1 MRILA
6 RLFASPSRH
15 AVLLALGLLLAGI
28 GAAHAQTAAG
38 DDGYAP
44 PSRVA
49 RLSWSSGDLGLLPAG
64 ARDWSDASVN
74 RPLTTGDKLS
84 SGDDARAEL
93 ELGGATLRLDQ
104 RTDMGLLDLDEQLAQ
119 IELTQGT
126 LSLSVRQLE
135 QGQSYEI
142 DTPTVALVIDQPGRV
157 RVDIDRGATRVTVFD
172 GKATVYGENNT
183 QRDVFAGRSYRF
195 VDSDLAA
202 IAISD
207 INGGDDFDAW
217 VDQRDQRYAQ
227 SRSGQYVSPEVV
239 GYQDLDQY
247 GEWQDDSDY
256 GAVWYPSNV
265 AVGWAP
271 YRDGHWA
278 YIAPWGWT
286 WIDAMPWGYAP
297 YHYGRWAHTHRGWGW
312 IPGPRYARPIY
323 APALVAFIGGGGF
336 SVGIGSGPVGWFPLG
351 PGEVYNPWYRCDR
364 DYYRRVNV
372 NNIRVTRHITRVIVD
387 DRVASHYDRYRN
399 NRPFDEHY
407 ANRYAPRGITA
418 MSAREFAA
426 GAGVQRHQ
434 VKLDPVRLASTRVA
448 PRGVDMIRPLPRNAI
463 DQRSGHVR
471 QLPTGGFQREVV
483 ARRAPPM
490 VAAELAHRP
499 GDGRVQPRPV
509 SNVRVLNPR
518 RAEMSAT
525 AVADRPRLPARRAD
539 DAATLPVPER
549 VNRAT
554 PMPREELRSARYA
567 HPQERRRDESAAMP
581 RPGVSYISPAARSEP
596 SLPRV
601 APIRRADADGQ
612 AMPERRARMPE
623 SVDNPPRARPESRIE
638 RAQMSRPNFER
649 EQPREVARPTFNREQ
664 PREIARP
671 TFNREQPREIA
682 RPTFTREQPRP
693 QPMQRQAPPPAPT
706 PRYTPPPR
714 REAPPPARADAQ
726 RLRQADPR
734 KDHQR

>member
-1 MRILA
+1 MRTLTK
-6 RLFASPSRH
+6 LFAPHSWH
-15 AVLLALGLLLAGI
+15 AAALAIVLLVAGS
-28 GAAHAQTAAG
+28 GFAHAQTAG
-38 DDGYAP
+38 DDDSYAP

-49 RLSWSSGDLGLLPAG
+49 RLSWSSGELGLLPAG

-84 SGDDARAEL
+84 SGDDTRAEL
-93 ELGGATLRLDQ
+93 ELGSATLRLDQ
-104 RTDMGLLDLDEQLAQ
+104 RTDMGLLDLDDQLAQ

-157 RVDIDRGATRVTVFD
+157 RVDIDGNETRVTVFD
-172 GKATVYGENNT
+172 GRATVYGENDA

-195 VDSDLAA
+195 VDSDLAT

-207 INGGDDFDAW
+207 IDGGDAFDAW
-217 VDQRDQRYAQ
+217 VEQRDQRYAQ

-256 GAVWYPSNV
+256 GAVWYPSDV

-323 APALVAFIGGGGF
+323 APALVAFVGGGGF

-351 PGEVYNPWYRCDR
+351 PGEVYNPWYRCNR

-372 NNIRVTRHITRVIVD
+372 NNIRVTRHITRVAID
-387 DRVASHYDRYRN
+387 DRVASHYGRYRN

-418 MSAREFAA
+418 MSSREFAA
-426 GAGVQRHQ
+426 GAGVQRHL
-434 VKLDPVRLASTRVA
+434 VKLDPARLASTRVT

-463 DQRSGHVR
+463 NERSAHVR
-471 QLPTGGFQREVV
+471 KLPTGGFQRTVV
-483 ARRAPPM
+483 ARRAPPV
-490 VAAELAHRP
+490 VAADLAVRP
-499 GDGRVQPRPV
+499 GNARTG

-518 RAEMSAT
+518 RAELSGRTVTEPRRPPAHSAG
-525 AVADRPRLPARRAD
+525 AAAR
-539 DAATLPVPER
+539 TLPVPSR
-549 VNRAT
+549 VTSAA
-554 PMPREELRSARYA
+554 PAPREEPRSARYA
-567 HPQERRRDESAAMP
+567 HPQDRRRDTPAAMP

-596 SLPRV
+596 PLPRV
-601 APIRRADADGQ
+601 APIRRADAGEP
-612 AMPERRARMPE
+612 AVRERPARVSRPVADPPRVRAEPRERATMTRPNVVRQPPRE
-623 SVDNPPRARPESRIE
+623 NARPAAVRQPPRA
-638 RAQMSRPNFER
+638 
-649 EQPREVARPTFNREQ
+649 QPV
-664 PREIARP
+664 
-671 TFNREQPREIA
+671 
-682 RPTFTREQPRP
+682 
-693 QPMQRQAPPPAPT
+693 QRQAPRPMTQPRAPAP
-706 PRYTPPPR
+706 RA
-714 REAPPPARADAQ
+714 APPQRVAPPVRAEVQ
-726 RLRQADPR
+726 RGRQV
-734 KDHQR
+734 DHRRQREQ

>member
-1 MRILA
+1 MRTLTK
-6 RLFASPSRH
+6 LFAPHSWH
-15 AVLLALGLLLAGI
+15 AAALAIALLVAGS
-28 GAAHAQTAAG
+28 GFAHAQTAG
-38 DDGYAP
+38 DDDSYAP

-49 RLSWSSGDLGLLPAG
+49 RLSWSSGELGLLPAG

-84 SGDDARAEL
+84 SGDDTRAEL

-104 RTDMGLLDLDEQLAQ
+104 RTDMGLLDLDDQLAQ

-157 RVDIDRGATRVTVFD
+157 RVDIDGNETRVTVFD
-172 GKATVYGENNT
+172 GRATVYGENDA

-195 VDSDLAA
+195 VDSDLAT

-207 INGGDDFDAW
+207 IDGGDAFDAW
-217 VDQRDQRYAQ
+217 VEQRDQRYAQ

-256 GAVWYPSNV
+256 GAVWYPSDV

-323 APALVAFIGGGGF
+323 APALVAFVGGGGF

-351 PGEVYNPWYRCDR
+351 PGEVYNPWYRCNR

-372 NNIRVTRHITRVIVD
+372 NNIRVTRHITRVAID
-387 DRVASHYDRYRN
+387 DRVASHYGRYRN

-418 MSAREFAA
+418 MSSREFAA
-426 GAGVQRHQ
+426 GAGVQRHL
-434 VKLDPVRLASTRVA
+434 VKLDPARLGSTRVT

-463 DQRSGHVR
+463 NERSAHVR
-471 QLPTGGFQREVV
+471 KLPTGGFQRTVV
-483 ARRAPPM
+483 ARRAPPV
-490 VAAELAHRP
+490 VAADLAVRP
-499 GDGRVQPRPV
+499 GNARTG

-518 RAEMSAT
+518 RAELSGRTATEPRRPPAHSAG
-525 AVADRPRLPARRAD
+525 
-539 DAATLPVPER
+539 AAAGSLPVPSR
-549 VNRAT
+549 VTSAA
-554 PMPREELRSARYA
+554 PAPREEPPSARYA
-567 HPQERRRDESAAMP
+567 HPQDRRRDTPAATP

-596 SLPRV
+596 PLPRV
-601 APIRRADADGQ
+601 APIRRADAGEP
-612 AMPERRARMPE
+612 AVRERPARVSRP
-623 SVDNPPRARPESRIE
+623 VADPPRLRAEPRE
-638 RAQMSRPNFER
+638 RATMTRPNVVR
-649 EQPREVARPTFNREQ
+649 QP

-671 TFNREQPREIA
+671 AAVRQPPRA
-682 RPTFTREQPRP
+682 QPV
-693 QPMQRQAPPPAPT
+693 QRQAPRPMTQPRAPAP
-706 PRYTPPPR
+706 RA
-714 REAPPPARADAQ
+714 APPQRVAPPVRAEVQ
-726 RLRQADPR
+726 RGRQV
-734 KDHQR
+734 DHRRQREQ